1 MESNKCVA
9 LVLAMVAVMVVTHF
23 GGSRALSLCNLT
35 EDQLMICKPAVTE
48 PNPVDP
54 SAECCEALSGADL
67 ECLCSY
73 KNSPELPLFG
83 IDPDLATALPAK
95 CNLTTPAN
103 C

>member
-1 MESNKCVA
+1 
-9 LVLAMVAVMVVTHF
+9 MVIF
-23 GGSRALSLCNLT
+23 CFEGSSRGLSLCNMND
-35 EDQLMICKPAVTE
+35 EGIEACKASVSE

-54 SAECCEALSGADL
+54 SAECCSALAGADL

-73 KNSPELPLFG
+73 KDNPELPLLG
-83 IDPDLATALPAK
+83 IDPALAMALPAK